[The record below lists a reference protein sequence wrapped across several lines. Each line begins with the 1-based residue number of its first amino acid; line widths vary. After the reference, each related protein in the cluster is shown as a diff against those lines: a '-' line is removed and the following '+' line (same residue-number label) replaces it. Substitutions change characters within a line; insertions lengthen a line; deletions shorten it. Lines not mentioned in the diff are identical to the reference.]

1 MRTHL
6 PFIDATL
13 IRVLT
18 TSHDNV
24 PVSRGPREAKVPS
37 KTFWGAALIGL
48 TGTMGISISWYFNIY
63 RASEVRLPVANG
75 QVDLSPLGSDWDTM
89 CAIGAYENNS
99 TARAITGIDI
109 DIENRSRSVKYET
122 ITLLVT
128 INDRDQYRLFDVPR
142 HPSDFVKLSSTCWP
156 HGTEF
161 FIEAG
166 PWHYVSP
173 PDGS

>member
-1 MRTHL
+1 M
-6 PFIDATL
+6 
-13 IRVLT
+13 
-18 TSHDNV
+18 
-24 PVSRGPREAKVPS
+24 PS
-37 KTFWGAALIGL
+37 KTFWSAALIVL
-48 TGTMGISISWYFNIY
+48 TASIGISSYWYFKVY
-63 RASEVRLPVANG
+63 QASKVRLPVVNG

-89 CAIGAYENNS
+89 CVIGAYENS
-99 TARAITGIDI
+99 SAARAITCIDI

-128 INDRDQYRLFDVPR
+128 INDRDQHRLFDVPR

-156 HGTEF
+156 HETEF

-173 PDGS
+173 PGGS